1 MISFLRSLRDRNV
14 EAWRRLQAMRAME
27 LYQQVILR
35 TPNVDFLPIRKK
47 LMELA
52 AAEKANPGI
61 GAGTSDVVP
70 GEGNAG
76 KIRRIDPE
84 SIQEMQKC
92 LRFLHHPL
100 TTEKAYLGWMRRFQK
115 HVGKKKLN
123 DCGEREITDFLT
135 DLAVEKEVSAGTQN
149 QALSAIL
156 FYYEKVLGQELAFI
170 NAVRAK
176 ASEHRP
182 LVLTKREITE
192 LFQHFSGVPRLMFLI
207 MYGGGLRHKEC
218 RTLRIKDLCLD
229 RREILIRDGK
239 GMKDRMT
246 CLAANA
252 VEAVRAQFASARIQH
267 SIDLNEGYG
276 DVYLPFAL
284 KRKYPNAS
292 KEFCWQYLFPAYRRS
307 IDPRSHEVLGHHIH
321 ESTFTNQ
328 F

>member
-1 MISFLRSLRDRNV
+1 MTVASFRRCVALKKLKDGDRQWLPKWLSAYAKFHGVKSEDVQLDMDEARAIAFLRSLRDRKV

-61 GAGTSDVVP
+61 ATRPSDLVP

-76 KIRRIDPE
+76 KIKRGDPE

-100 TTEKAYLGWMRRFQK
+100 TTEKAYLGWMQRYQK
-115 HVGKKKLN
+115 HVGNKKLD

-156 FYYEKVLGQELAFI
+156 F
-170 NAVRAK
+170 
-176 ASEHRP
+176 
-182 LVLTKREITE
+182 
-192 LFQHFSGVPRLMFLI
+192 
-207 MYGGGLRHKEC
+207 
-218 RTLRIKDLCLD
+218 
-229 RREILIRDGK
+229 
-239 GMKDRMT
+239 
-246 CLAANA
+246 
-252 VEAVRAQFASARIQH
+252 
-267 SIDLNEGYG
+267 
-276 DVYLPFAL
+276 
-284 KRKYPNAS
+284 
-292 KEFCWQYLFPAYRRS
+292 
-307 IDPRSHEVLGHHIH
+307 
-321 ESTFTNQ
+321 
-328 F
+328 